1 MTLEVTTRSNQTARR
16 KRQTRHKKKSFT
28 DRTYGARLPYEDA
41 RVLDDY
47 AERNK
52 LDGADVVRL
61 AVKQFVV
68 RQNMKYQPK
77 DTVRAAVEEV
87 VSEHLAPVIAL
98 LEKHLSHNHPADQIN
113 SPLREQKQ
121 LLERVLLASTLAMR
135 LIVNYSVEPDLRA
148 ADALNADQ
156 IKAHLLAADNG
167 RDAWCALTKQVIKRT
182 GQRVRH
188 DLNLRSPDAAPPP
201 QYASEE
207 PSVTDAEHALTEM
220 ELAEVLS

>member
-1 MTLEVTTRSNQTARR
+1 MTIEEGTTSRHTARR
-16 KRQTRHKKKSFT
+16 NRRTRHKKKTFT

-52 LDGADVVRL
+52 LDRADVVRL

-77 DTVRAAVEEV
+77 DAVRAAVEEV
-87 VSEHLAPVIAL
+87 ISEQLTPVIAL
-98 LEKHLSHNHPADQIN
+98 LEKCPSHNDPADQIN

-135 LIVNYSVEPDLRA
+135 LFVNYSVEPDLRA

-167 RDAWCALTKQVIKRT
+167 RDAWCDLTKQVIKRT
-182 GQRVRH
+182 GRRVRH
-188 DLNLRSPDAAPPP
+188 DLNLRPPDAAAP
-201 QYASEE
+201 QSAAEKQPYID
-207 PSVTDAEHALTEM
+207 TEHALTED
-220 ELAEVLS
+220 EIAEVLS

>member
-1 MTLEVTTRSNQTARR
+1 VTIQETTKNTQTARR
-16 KRQTRHKKKSFT
+16 KRQTRNKKKTFT

-52 LDGADVVRL
+52 LDCADVVRL
-61 AVKQFVV
+61 AVKQFVA
-68 RQNMKYQPK
+68 RQSMKYQPK
-77 DTVRAAVEEV
+77 DAVRAAVEEV
-87 VSEHLAPVIAL
+87 ISEQLAPVIAS
-98 LEKHLSHNHPADQIN
+98 LEKRSNHNNLASQIN
-113 SPLREQKQ
+113 SPLCEQKQ

-167 RDAWCALTKQVIKRT
+167 RDAWCDLTKQVIKRT

-188 DLNLRSPDAAPPP
+188 DLNLHPTDMAVP
-201 QYASEE
+201 QNTTEKQPYA
-207 PSVTDAEHALTEM
+207 DMEHALTED
-220 ELAEVLS
+220 EIAAVLS